1 MRKTWSNGYVSVQI
15 EVKPL
20 VSMPQEEGFISP
32 ELYAMLDASEK
43 SALQASYSNYEK
55 MAASLAKAQ
64 KDQFNPGSTLSFND
78 ISRNFD
84 NRDNAARGVEAM
96 VAQYA
101 QKYGMGVVTEEPE
114 EATKG
119 TR

>member
-1 MRKTWSNGYVSVQI
+1 MIKTWNNGYVSVQI

-20 VSMPQEEGFISP
+20 VTNDQEEGFISP

-43 SALQASYSNYEK
+43 SALQASYSSYEK

-64 KDQFNPGSTLSFND
+64 KDQFNSGSTLSFND

-84 NRDNAARGVEAM
+84 NRDNAANSVAEM
-96 VAQYA
+96 VANLQA
-101 QKYGMGVVTEEPE
+101 KYGIQPQV
-114 EATKG
+114 
-119 TR
+119 R